1 MKKTSLLTGL
11 FGLFTLATAGA
22 ATVSPTDPSPNAY
35 DPVTFEPLDGGV
47 GYAWTVSM
55 SGKDNASVEGLVG
68 AWSWDEDSFPA
79 TAKGWTH
86 TSNWIALKLNKASKV
101 TIRLFRK
108 LNVSDGQGGVGGNIL
123 FPAFTVYKNWD
134 GDGGDDHT
142 YNNRG
147 NVVWAEDLSYLT
159 HVENNGS
166 ATSVELT
173 LELAAGEYSLA
184 VGGNSPST
192 NREPFQGYGL
202 TITTEPLPGPSFN
215 ITQGTRI
222 KTEGSSQELSGKV
235 AQVEKA
241 KWIRV
246 THGGR
251 TRIVKFKKDTW
262 STRIDNLSPGRN
274 VVWLKLETTDGKIA
288 DRKRVT
294 IQRHSRVTATSPRGG
309 SGS

>member
-11 FGLFTLATAGA
+11 FGLLTLATAGA

-35 DPVTFEPLDGGV
+35 DPVTFEPLNGGV

-86 TSNWIALKLNKASKV
+86 TSNWVALKLNKASQV

-142 YNNRG
+142 YNNKG

-159 HVENNGS
+159 HVENNGT
-166 ATSVELT
+166 ATSVDIT
-173 LELAAGEYSLA
+173 LELTAGMYSLA

-202 TITTEPLPGPSFN
+202 DITTKPVEAPSLE
-215 ITQGTRI
+215 I
-222 KTEGSSQELSGKV
+222 KGGSRFMTSEQSHGLSGSV
-235 AQVEKA
+235 ANADKA
-241 KWIRV
+241 KSLEVVR
-246 THGGR
+246 GGR
-251 TRIVKFKKDTW
+251 SKKVKMNGDSW
-262 STRIDNLSPGRN
+262 STEIDKLESGRN
-274 VVWLKLETTDGKIA
+274 VVWLKLEGTDGKIA
-288 DRKRVT
+288 DRKRVVIHHRT
-294 IQRHSRVTATSPRGG
+294 KVVLPLSG

>member
-1 MKKTSLLTGL
+1 MNKTYLLGGL
-11 FGLFTLATAGA
+11 FALISTAHVNA
-22 ATVSPTDPSPNAY
+22 ATVTPTDPSPNEY

-47 GYAWTVSM
+47 GYAWTVTM
-55 SGKDNASVEGLVG
+55 GGKDRADAEGLVG
-68 AWSWDEDSFPA
+68 AWSWDEDAFLS

-86 TSNWIALKLNKASKV
+86 TSNWIALKLTKASKV
-101 TIRLFRK
+101 TIQLSRK
-108 LNVSDGQGGVGGNIL
+108 LNVPDGEGGVGGNIL

-134 GDGGDDHT
+134 GDGGDKHT

-147 NVVWAEDLSYLT
+147 NIEWAEDLSYLT

-166 ATSVELT
+166 ATSVEVT
-173 LELAAGEYSLA
+173 LELPAGLYSLA

-202 TITTEPLPGPSFN
+202 TITTEPVEGPSFD
-215 ITQGTRI
+215 ITEGTRI

-241 KWIRV
+241 KCIRV
-246 THGGR
+246 TRGGR
-251 TRIVKFKKDTW
+251 TSIVKFKKDTW

-274 VVWLKLETTDGKIA
+274 VVWLKLETTDGKFA

-294 IQRHSRVTATSPRGG
+294 IQRHAHVAAPSPRGG
-309 SGS
+309 SGF

>member
-1 MKKTSLLTGL
+1 MKITYLITGL

-22 ATVSPTDPSPNAY
+22 ATVSPTDPSPNEY
-35 DPVTFEPLDGGV
+35 DPNTFEPLNGGV

-68 AWSWDEDSFPA
+68 AWSWDEDSFPE

-86 TSNWIALKLNKASKV
+86 TSNWVALKLNKASKV

-123 FPAFTVYKNWD
+123 FPAFSVYKNWD

-159 HVENNGS
+159 HVENGGS
-166 ATSVELT
+166 ATSVDLT
-173 LELAAGEYSLA
+173 LELPAGMYSLA

-202 TITTEPLPGPSFN
+202 EITTEQAEAPSFEV
-215 ITQGTRI
+215 TGGTRF
-222 KTEGSSQELSGKV
+222 TTSQASHALAGS
-235 AQVEKA
+235 VENVERA
-241 KWIRV
+241 KCIRV
-246 THGGR
+246 VRGGR
-251 TRIVKFKKDTW
+251 TSIVKFKKDGW
-262 STRIDNLSPGRN
+262 SFDADDLAPGRN
-274 VVWLKLETTDGKIA
+274 VVWLKLETTEGKIA
-288 DRKRVT
+288 DRKRVV
-294 IQRHSRVTATSPRGG
+294 IQRQTRAASPRGG
-309 SGS
+309 SES